1 MKLPPPL
8 DVPTLDRKRYDEVGL
23 CIYCGAGKNLS
34 DEHIVPFG
42 LGGNLVLPKS
52 SCGACAKITSRFER
66 TVLRG
71 PFRPIR
77 VFRGIQSRRKH
88 RDAPTSLPLRI
99 RRDGGNWETI
109 FLPHNEY
116 PILLNFFVLDVP
128 GYDNPKYVEGVRL
141 LGHLTYSF
149 GPRPEEAMYRLGV
162 KQIKLPSQQY
172 NPGDFARMTAKVA
185 YSMAVALG
193 QIDPARGR
201 PQVVRSI
208 LGEVD
213 DIGRW
218 VGMISQQRHWYSN
231 VLHYVAITRDVD
243 RGVLRGRVQYLT
255 DVGSPSYE
263 VILGNLND
271 DFVRSTT

>member
-1 MKLPPPL
+1 MNSPPQL
-8 DVPTLDRKRYDEVGL
+8 DVPTLDRKRYNAVGL
-23 CIYCGAGKNLS
+23 CIYCGAVNDLS

-52 SCGACAKITSRFER
+52 SCRTCAKITSRFER
-66 TVLRG
+66 IVLRG

-99 RRDGGNWETI
+99 RREGEDWETI
-109 FLPHNEY
+109 FLPHNDY

-128 GYDNPKYVEGVRL
+128 GCDDPEYVKGVRL
-141 LGHLTYSF
+141 RGQITYSF
-149 GPRPEEAMYRLGV
+149 GPRPGEVMSRLGV

-172 NPGDFARMTAKVA
+172 HPVDFAKMTAKVA

-218 VGMISQQRHWYSN
+218 VGMISQPRHWYSN

-263 VILGNLND
+263 VILGHLND
-271 DFVRSTT
+271 DFVRSAT